1 MRPPGLTIGGGPRTP
16 EDLPV
21 WRDCEE
27 VPRQKLRYQYDEDH
41 DEHAQC
47 IHSGVRTVGIQHTSY
62 EDDIDEQY
70 PNHYPETSA
79 NQKSLLSELR
89 VHEVDHDDRERD
101 ADDRVE
107 DCQPERPDPV
117 GIEHPPVNTEVAQ
130 IPPSGVEE
138 ALDGDAFLENPVC
151 GSQQDDARPSLVPND
166 GKLSHD
172 ENARAIESE
181 QESEVER
188 KEE

>member
-27 VPRQKLRYQYDEDH
+27 VPRQKLRHQYDEDH

-47 IHSGVRTVGIQHTSY
+47 IHSGVRAVGIQHTSY
-62 EDDIDEQY
+62 EDDLDDE
-70 PNHYPETSA
+70 
-79 NQKSLLSELR
+79 
-89 VHEVDHDDRERD
+89 D
-101 ADDRVE
+101 
-107 DCQPERPDPV
+107 
-117 GIEHPPVNTEVAQ
+117 
-130 IPPSGVEE
+130 
-138 ALDGDAFLENPVC
+138 PVC

-166 GKLSHD
+166 GELSHD

-188 KEE
+188 KEELEWR